1 MADVHTRAQ
10 RSFNMSRI
18 KGKNTKPEMLVRKFL
33 HANGFRYRLH
43 DKKLP
48 GKPDIVLKKYK
59 TVIFVNGCYWHGHT
73 NCKYFTIPKT
83 RAKWWRDKI
92 NVNKRN
98 DEKTINLL
106 RKDRWQVLIIWT
118 CKLKQKKL
126 EKTLNSLK
134 KKFSQNWT
142 IQCKRRKMKTV
153 KSALLST
160 KIIGVA
166 DK

>member
-1 MADVHTRAQ
+1 MADVHDKKTR
-10 RSFNMSRI
+10 SYNMSRI

-134 KKFSQNWT
+134 KKFSQN
-142 IQCKRRKMKTV
+142 
-153 KSALLST
+153 
-160 KIIGVA
+160 
-166 DK
+166 